1 MQKNTREKF
10 ERWLCCLSKQ
20 RLFFSSSRPRRCKI
34 ILRRGKKRVELFS
47 LEGGENLRDSISK
60 SCSFEE
66 KKFGEKLSFSLPIC
80 SSIFRFLLDSR
91 SSKFHFRFRIRMRNG
106 EWLRDEAAF
115 VFILSLPSCN
125 CWMPP
130 VSTNVDLK

>member
-1 MQKNTREKF
+1 MQKREK
-10 ERWLCCLSKQ
+10 RWLCCLSKQ

-60 SCSFEE
+60 SCSFKE

-106 EWLRDEAAF
+106 EWLRRETRQHSSSF
-115 VFILSLPSCN
+115 CLSLRVIVGCRQFRPT
-125 CWMPP
+125 WI
-130 VSTNVDLK
+130 

>member
-1 MQKNTREKF
+1 MQKNTREEF

-60 SCSFEE
+60 SCSFKE

-91 SSKFHFRFRIRMRNG
+91 S
-106 EWLRDEAAF
+106 
-115 VFILSLPSCN
+115 FIFDFALECETESGCETRQHSSSFCLSLRVIVGCRQFRPT
-125 CWMPP
+125 WI
-130 VSTNVDLK
+130 